1 VSPASSL
8 TQEVALDLVGI
19 RDAIRK
25 KYAEVSGTAANKFN
39 YPTGKEGAALQGYD
53 LKILVNMP
61 DELIESFCGVGNP
74 FRLGQIKPEETVLDI
89 GCGAG
94 FDMIV
99 ASNLVGRKGKVCGID
114 ITPEMLEKAK
124 RNLALAAASAYDVRI
139 GGAEE
144 IPYDEG
150 TFDIVTSN
158 GVLNLSPLKDKSFKE
173 IYRVLKPAGRLQFA
187 DIVLKEGQSAS
198 GSNRPED
205 WSN

>member
-1 VSPASSL
+1 MD
-8 TQEVALDLVGI
+8 TVGI
-19 RDAIRK
+19 QNAIRE
-25 KYAEVSGTAANKFN
+25 KYAEVSGTAVNKFN
-39 YPTGKEGAALQGYD
+39 YPTGREGAALQGYD
-53 LKILVNMP
+53 LTILENMP

-74 FRLGQIKPEETVLDI
+74 FKLGAIKPEETVLDI

-99 ASNLVGRKGKVCGID
+99 ASHLVGRKGKVCGID

-124 RNLALAAASAYDVRI
+124 RNLALAAAGAYDVRI
-139 GGAEE
+139 AGAEE

-150 TFDIVTSN
+150 TFDVVTSN
-158 GVLNLSPLKDKSFKE
+158 GVLNLSPLKEKSFRE

-187 DIVLKEGQSAS
+187 DIVLKEGKSVS
-198 GSNRPED
+198 GSNALED